1 MQTRVAIVGIIVENP
16 DSVASL
22 NEILHEFSPYII
34 GRMGIPYRKHNIN
47 VISVAMDAP
56 EDKIA
61 DLTERLG
68 VLPGISCEAAYSNEF
83 FDA

>member
-1 MQTRVAIVGIIVENP
+1 MQTRVTIVGIIVEDS

-34 GRMGIPYRKHNIN
+34 GRMGIPYRKHGIN
-47 VISVAMDAP
+47 VISVAVDAP
-56 EDKIA
+56 EETTTSM
-61 DLTERLG
+61 TERIGALTG
-68 VLPGISCEAAYSNEF
+68 VSCSAACSNKF